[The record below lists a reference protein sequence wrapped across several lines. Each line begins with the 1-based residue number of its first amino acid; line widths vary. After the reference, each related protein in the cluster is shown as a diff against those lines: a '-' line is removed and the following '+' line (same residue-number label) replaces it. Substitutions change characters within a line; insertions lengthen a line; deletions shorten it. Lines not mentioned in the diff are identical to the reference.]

1 MSKFYLTKPYR
12 FETTL
17 IFRTGS
23 GEAVGKV
30 EERGN
35 RKVVVVETDDPVM
48 ARSLRLI
55 HQFKNEIR
63 SVKSPPTPTK
73 QIKEVIKNAKQDDK
87 KTE

>member
-12 FETTL
+12 HETTL

-23 GEAVGKV
+23 GEAVGQL

-35 RKVVVVETDDPVM
+35 HKVVVVETDDPVM

-63 SVKSPPTPTK
+63 SVKIPPTPTK
-73 QIKEVIKNAKQDDK
+73 QVKEAIKNAKQDDT

>member
-12 FETTL
+12 HEKTL
-17 IFRTGS
+17 TFRTGS
-23 GEAVGKV
+23 GEAVGQV

-55 HQFKNEIR
+55 HQFKQEIR
-63 SVKSPPTPTK
+63 SVKK
-73 QIKEVIKNAKQDDK
+73 LRLYLNK
-87 KTE
+87 